1 LDGARMLRAMWDI
14 LCESAFFVLL
24 GFAIGGALHVLV
36 SGAAVIRLLSKARTR
51 SVVLASLIGLPLP
64 LCSCGVL
71 PVAVALRQR
80 GASKGATLSFLISTP
95 ETSVTSVLLTYSLL
109 GPIWAI
115 FRPIAACITAL
126 AAGLVENFVERR
138 FPTPEPKPNAES
150 ACCGNSCHDQVAP
163 PEQAAGWKHR
173 AREAVRYAFVD
184 LFDDIFGW
192 VLLGVAA
199 AAVIQA
205 FLPDAAVQ
213 TVFGGPFRSMLLM
226 AAIGVPLYVCA
237 EASTP
242 IAAAMILQGLNPGA
256 AFVFLLCGPAT
267 NIGSLGVLRKLLG
280 RRTVVIYVACIVA
293 TALAMGAVLNGLLAQ
308 SETSPADHAMHES
321 LVPMPLKI
329 AGAVA
334 FLVLSAVSV
343 RRKRLLDRWARR
355 LSGWLPF
362 PVTGRLLI
370 VFIGVVAVAAY
381 LASGLFTVQ
390 PGEVGAVKR
399 FGAVHRSYLAPGL
412 HYAWP
417 WPIESVDRV
426 AVGRVNRMVLG
437 FKADPRTGRMTGET
451 EPGQSWSL
459 TGEEN
464 LVEIRS
470 AVHWGVLDTPGDVRK
485 FLYRADD
492 PDRLVRDAVQS
503 ALREVLGGESINR
516 VFTARRRAI
525 EKEVQARARERLD
538 AFDSGIRI
546 DGFHLVA
553 VHAPSQVHESFRDV
567 AGAMED
573 KAARIHQAL
582 GEEARIVPA
591 ARGEARRW
599 MEEARAYTERA
610 VCSARGESDRFLGV
624 LIACRN
630 AVAVTRRRLYFEM
643 LDKVLPGT
651 TTYVKA
657 PGRAR
662 SGAEIWLVGP
672 RAAAVPETPEM
683 AK

>member
-1 LDGARMLRAMWDI
+1 MLRAMWDI

-24 GFAIGGALHVLV
+24 GFAVGGALHVLV
-36 SGAAVIRLLSKARTR
+36 PSAAVIRLLSASRTR

-109 GPIWAI
+109 GPIWAV

-126 AAGLVENFVERR
+126 AAGLVENLVERR
-138 FPTPEPKPNAES
+138 FGSPEPAPNAES
-150 ACCGNSCHDQVAP
+150 SCCHDSHPAQHGPSQEAP
-163 PEQAAGWKHR
+163 GWR
-173 AREAVRYAFVD
+173 QRLSEAVRYAFVD

-242 IAAAMILQGLNPGA
+242 IAAALILQGLNPGA

-267 NIGSLGVLRKLLG
+267 NIGSLGVLRNLLG
-280 RRTVVIYVACIVA
+280 RRTVVVYVACIVA

-308 SETSPADHAMHES
+308 GETSPVVHVMHES

-329 AGAVA
+329 AGAVG
-334 FLVLSAVSV
+334 FLVLSVVSV
-343 RRKRLLDRWARR
+343 RRKRLLDRWAGR
-355 LSGWLPF
+355 LSARLPF
-362 PVTGRLLI
+362 PVTGRWLI
-370 VFIGVVAVAAY
+370 VLIGALVVAAY
-381 LASGLFTVQ
+381 FASGLFTVQ
-390 PGEVGAVKR
+390 PGETGAVKR
-399 FGAVHRSYLAPGL
+399 FGAVHGSYLAPGL

-417 WPIESVDRV
+417 WPIESVDRL
-426 AVGRVNRMVLG
+426 AVGRVRRTVVG
-437 FKADPRTGRMTGET
+437 FKADPRTGRMTGDSD
-451 EPGQSWSL
+451 PGQSWSL

-464 LVEIRS
+464 LVEIKS
-470 AVHWGVLDTPGDVRK
+470 AVHWCVSDTPVDVRK
-485 FLYRADD
+485 FLYRVGD
-492 PDRLVRDAVQS
+492 PDGLVRDAVQS
-503 ALREVLGGESINR
+503 AMREALGGESINR
-516 VFTARRRAI
+516 VLTARRRAVEEEI
-525 EKEVQARARERLD
+525 EAGARARLD
-538 AFDSGIRI
+538 ACDSGIRI
-546 DGFHLVA
+546 EGFHLVGI
-553 VHAPSQVHESFRDV
+553 HAPSQVHESFRDV

-573 KAARIHQAL
+573 KAATIHQAW
-582 GEEARIVPA
+582 GDEAKIIPA
-591 ARGEARRW
+591 ARGEARRQ
-599 MEEARAYTERA
+599 MEEARAYAEQV
-610 VCSARGESDRFLGV
+610 VCLARGESDRFLGV
-624 LIACRN
+624 LSASRGN
-630 AVAVTRRRLYFEM
+630 EAVTRRRLYLEM

-651 TTYVKA
+651 TVYVKA
-657 PGRAR
+657 PWRVRGEAQ
-662 SGAEIWLVGP
+662 IWLVGP
-672 RAAAVPETPEM
+672 GAAGVTPTPAT